1 VEERL
6 LSIKDVAEWLGVS
19 ERTVFRMMDNN
30 EITGI
35 KIGNRWKFKSDDIKA
50 FVQRQQQKQG
60 SSSA

>member
-35 KIGNRWKFKSDDIKA
+35 KIGNRWKFESDDIKA